1 MALGSE
7 RCNMSKPTAYLA
19 KERTGYFMM
28 EYTYRWVARDYW
40 GNRVAS
46 GRTKRECQQETRKAG
61 YTPVD
66 D

>member
-1 MALGSE
+1 M
-7 RCNMSKPTAYLA
+7 RKPTAYLT
-19 KERTGYFMM
+19 KVRDGYFML

-40 GNRVAS
+40 GHQVAS
-46 GRTKRECQQETRKAG
+46 GRTKKECQQETRRAG

>member
-1 MALGSE
+1 M
-7 RCNMSKPTAYLA
+7 RKPTAYLT
-19 KERTGYFMM
+19 KIRDGYFML

-40 GNRVAS
+40 GHQVAS
-46 GRTKRECQQETRKAG
+46 GRTKKECQQETRRAG